1 MTVRDF
7 LRCLEPDSYV
17 ELFYSA
23 KSNGVYSVR
32 EILNKNMDCLDEIV
46 PENSVYMESG
56 RVNVVLAF
64 DSEKRA
70 EPFYGGLTIFYLCVR
85 LK

>member
-1 MTVRDF
+1 MIVRNF
-7 LRCLEPDSYV
+7 LKCLELDSYV
-17 ELFYSA
+17 ELLHSTES
-23 KSNGVYSVR
+23 KGVYSVR
-32 EILNKNMDCLDEIV
+32 ELLDKKLDCLDELV

-56 RVNVVLAF
+56 RANTVLAS